1 MNVYTDK
8 HLEARALKRGA
19 PEGPRILPRVT
30 CDEEGHYTVYTG
42 KLCRVCD
49 CQLTSRNRQGRSLL
63 CIEHGKE
70 EERARIRRP
79 GGAARAQAKRTG
91 QETAA
96 WVDPCPHRKAVHR
109 ALSGFLFHPFDE
121 CAYRHTIDVM
131 HEYELRARLLN
142 VLPSPDASDTAVSLT
157 TLTSDAGNSCR
168 TVAPIETIETIES

>member
-30 CDEEGHYTVYTG
+30 CDDEGHYTIYTG

-63 CIEHGKE
+63 CIEHGRE

-96 WVDPCPHRKAVHR
+96 WVDPCPHRQAVRSAMKAW
-109 ALSGFLFHPFDE
+109 LDSPTDE
-121 CAYRHTIDVM
+121 AMYAYILDVM
-131 HEYELRARLLN
+131 HNHELRVRLLDAIPPN
-142 VLPSPDASDTAVSLT
+142 DAPDAS
-157 TLTSDAGNSCR
+157 N
-168 TVAPIETIETIES
+168 ESNP

>member
-30 CDEEGHYTVYTG
+30 CDDEGHYTIYTG

-63 CIEHGKE
+63 CIEHGRE

-96 WVDPCPHRKAVHR
+96 WVDPCPHRQAVRSAMKAWLDSPTDG
-109 ALSGFLFHPFDE
+109 AMYAYFLE
-121 CAYRHTIDVM
+121 VM
-131 HEYELRARLLN
+131 HNHELRARLLN
-142 VLPSPDASDTAVSLT
+142 AIPPNDAPDAS
-157 TLTSDAGNSCR
+157 N
-168 TVAPIETIETIES
+168 ESNP

>member
-30 CDEEGHYTVYTG
+30 TDEEGTFTIYTG
-42 KLCRVCD
+42 KMCRVCY
-49 CQLTSRNRQGRSLL
+49 CQLTSRNRFGASLL
-63 CIEHGKE
+63 CNEHGRA
-70 EERARIRRP
+70 EERARVRSGANRP
-79 GGAARAQAKRTG
+79 AGAVRATR
-91 QETAA
+91 AA
-96 WVDPCPHRKAVHR
+96 TSKEPVGDQCPHRKAVHR

-142 VLPSPDASDTAVSLT
+142 VLPSPDA
-157 TLTSDAGNSCR
+157 
-168 TVAPIETIETIES
+168 VASPIETCPGQVTSHTPIGCSIAD